1 MRRALACEVL
11 VVGTGV
17 AGVGAAIAAARAGAK
32 TLLIGGEAVPGGVAV
47 AGMHRSMCGLF
58 ANGKPPP
65 VRPLNDGL
73 ALEVFRSLA
82 ERDPA
87 RGITAV
93 GRVYVLPFETS
104 TLVSTLLE
112 ALTAEPSLEARFGTR
127 ATQVHAKD
135 GRIVDIVAED
145 EEGIIEIDVRAVV
158 DCSGDGSVI
167 HLAGAQCRDT
177 PANELQLAGQ
187 SLRLGAV
194 EDPDGMLRL
203 RVPYQLAQGVADGVL
218 PRHARFTQWVPSAIA
233 GEGDL
238 KLSVPPTAPSR
249 EKIASEDARR
259 VHEYLKD
266 ALPELRS
273 SRVIARSSRVVDRE
287 GRRIFGE
294 YTLTEDDVLSA
305 RKFEDGVVRSAW
317 PIELWDQER
326 GPRFRYLPDGEFYE
340 IPLRCLK
347 VAAISNAWAAGR
359 CISATHLAHA
369 STRAMGTCL
378 SLGEQAGQDAAR
390 SLA

>member
-1 MRRALACEVL
+1 MRRALSCEVL

-17 AGVGAAIAAARAGAK
+17 AGVGAAVAAARAGAH
-32 TLLIGGEAVPGGVAV
+32 TLLIGAEAVPGGVAV

-58 ANGKPPP
+58 ASGKPPP

-112 ALTAEPSLEARFGTR
+112 FLKAERLLEARFGTR

-135 GRIVDIVAED
+135 GRIVSVVAED
-145 EEGIIEIDVRAVV
+145 EQGIIEIDVRAVV

-177 PANELQLAGQ
+177 PATELQLAGQ

-194 EDPDGMLRL
+194 EDPDEMLRL
-203 RVPYQLAQGVADGVL
+203 KVPYQLARGVADGVL
-218 PRHARFTQWVPSAIA
+218 PPHARFTQWVPSAIA

-249 EKIASEDARR
+249 EQTASEDAQR
-259 VHEYLKD
+259 VHDYLKET
-266 ALPELRS
+266 LPELRS
-273 SRVIARSSRVVDRE
+273 SHVIVRSSRVVDRE
-287 GRRIFGE
+287 GRRILGE

-326 GPRFRYLPDGEFYE
+326 GPRFRYVPDGEFYE
-340 IPLRCLK
+340 IPRRCLK
-347 VAAISNAWAAGR
+347 VAAIGNAWAAGR

-378 SLGEQAGQDAAR
+378 SLGEQAGRDAAR

>member
-1 MRRALACEVL
+1 
-11 VVGTGV
+11 
-17 AGVGAAIAAARAGAK
+17 
-32 TLLIGGEAVPGGVAV
+32 
-47 AGMHRSMCGLF
+47 
-58 ANGKPPP
+58 
-65 VRPLNDGL
+65 
-73 ALEVFRSLA
+73 
-82 ERDPA
+82 
-87 RGITAV
+87 
-93 GRVYVLPFETS
+93 
-104 TLVSTLLE
+104 
-112 ALTAEPSLEARFGTR
+112 
-127 ATQVHAKD
+127 
-135 GRIVDIVAED
+135 
-145 EEGIIEIDVRAVV
+145 
-158 DCSGDGSVI
+158 
-167 HLAGAQCRDT
+167 
-177 PANELQLAGQ
+177 
-187 SLRLGAV
+187 
-194 EDPDGMLRL
+194 
-203 RVPYQLAQGVADGVL
+203 
-218 PRHARFTQWVPSAIA
+218 VPSAIA

-238 KLSVPPTAPSR
+238 KLSVPPAAPSR
-249 EKIASEDARR
+249 EKIASEDAQR
-259 VHEYLKD
+259 VHDYLKD

-326 GPRFRYLPDGEFYE
+326 GPRFRYVPDGEFYE